1 LEDTI
6 TDNKK
11 MIINIRVYQYINL
24 FNMTKC
30 CKEDCY
36 SRIDIKTFYSHII
49 GADDE
54 GYDYCGNCYKIER
67 DTERDIIKFEI
78 SKGNNIAS
86 IVKQKYI
93 PEYVNP
99 KSSDVCIKPMNVLE
113 TGGKIINGVYQE
125 YVLINL
131 IEYNNFMIRFA
142 CSNRKLVNDEFLT
155 KKREQQQKQDEVEL
169 AKTNAIEQRARREK
183 EAEEERIRKI
193 KKQEE
198 LNKSNN
204 EKLKKQREEF
214 REENKEKL
222 AYPGAKEQKC
232 EFCKTYKVF
241 PFDFRNEHD
250 EPFRKVY
257 YKQKDK
263 YTSICC
269 IDCFYETEQKKEDYK
284 LNHTQH
290 CPICKTSYIMRCDAD
305 EERHLNTAKCLAAKE
320 EYYKY
325 KKTLSLLTIKDLQA
339 ICKKTLNDDG
349 TYRISNYSRMTK
361 KILIDKM
368 NDIYDL
374 LVFSN

>member
-1 LEDTI
+1 
-6 TDNKK
+6 
-11 MIINIRVYQYINL
+11 
-24 FNMTKC
+24 MTKC

-49 GADDE
+49 GADEE
-54 GYDYCGNCYKIER
+54 GYDYCANCYKIER
-67 DTERDIIKFEI
+67 DTERDLIKFEV
-78 SKGNNIAS
+78 SKGQNIAS
-86 IVKQKYI
+86 IIKQKYI
-93 PEYVNP
+93 PEYINP
-99 KSSDVCIKPMNVLE
+99 KSSDVCIKPMNILE

-131 IEYNNFMIRFA
+131 IEYNNFMIKFA
-142 CSNRKLVNDEFLT
+142 CSNKTLVNDEYLV
-155 KKREQQQKQDEVEL
+155 KKKEQQQKQDEVEL
-169 AKTNAIEQRARREK
+169 SKTNAIEQRARREK
-183 EAEEERIRKI
+183 EDEEERIRKI
-193 KKQEE
+193 KRQEE

-232 EFCKTYKVF
+232 GFCKTYKVF
-241 PFDFRNEHD
+241 PFDYRNED
-250 EPFRKVY
+250 NEPFRKVY
-257 YKQKDK
+257 YKQIDKQKDK
-263 YTSICC
+263 YVSICC

-284 LNHTQH
+284 LNHTHH
-290 CPICKTSYIMRCDAD
+290 CPICKTSYIVRCNAD
-305 EERHLNTAKCLAAKE
+305 EERHLNSAKCLAAKE

-325 KKTLSLLTIKDLQA
+325 KKTLSLLTLKDLQT
-339 ICKKTLNDDG
+339 ICRKTLNDDG
-349 TYRISNYSRMTK
+349 TYRITNYTKMTK